1 MRYIRG
7 DRKEALNLIGY
18 HNTQKAMNG
27 ILKILK
33 YIVVLLI
40 IFSLFGLL
48 MELGFSYFNQS
59 KNQEHKLTSINFLLP
74 WLITVGFMIFGSIEM
89 YTVRTNIVK
98 IKIILILLGLLE
110 LISIRW
116 QFELL
121 TWTIERKNISD
132 IFPILTGI
140 LMIAFVF
147 VKLSLNLVRLKRQA
161 I

>member
-1 MRYIRG
+1 
-7 DRKEALNLIGY
+7 
-18 HNTQKAMNG
+18 MNG
-27 ILKILK
+27 ILRILR
-33 YIVVLLI
+33 YIVLILI

-59 KNQEHKLTSINFLLP
+59 KNQEHKLTFMNFLLP

-89 YTVRTNIVK
+89 YTVRTDIVK

-110 LISIRW
+110 LMSIRW
-116 QFELL
+116 QFEFLI
-121 TWTIERKNISD
+121 WTIEKRNISD
-132 IFPILTGI
+132 MFPILTGI

-147 VKLSLNLVRLKRQA
+147 VKLSLNLLKLKRQE

>member
-1 MRYIRG
+1 M
-7 DRKEALNLIGY
+7 EALSLIECR
-18 HNTQKAMNG
+18 NTQKAMNG

-33 YIVVLLI
+33 YIVVILI

-59 KNQEHKLTSINFLLP
+59 KNQEHKLTFMNFLLP

-98 IKIILILLGLLE
+98 TKIILILLGLLE

-116 QFELL
+116 QFEFLI
-121 TWTIERKNISD
+121 WTIEKRNIGD

-147 VKLSLNLVRLKRQA
+147 VKLSLNLVKLKRQEK
-161 I
+161 